1 LSRMAQK
8 LTAADAK
15 LPVLVQG
22 LLEPKAYP
30 EATTRIELLQT
41 QMSFVLL
48 TDNYV
53 YKVKKPVNLG
63 FLDYTTLEKRRFFC
77 QREVELN
84 QRLCPE
90 VYLGVVP
97 IIQEGS
103 NIIVEGKGEAIE
115 YAVKMHRLPQQA
127 MMDRLLAGDRVTP
140 EMITRVAQKLAE
152 FHKRAETNATIS
164 AFGEIKAIRKN
175 TDENFTQTEKYIG
188 NTISQ
193 EKYQRIKA
201 YTDSFIKKN
210 ATLFQQRI
218 AGGRIRDCHGDLH
231 AAHVCFTDGICIYDC
246 IEFNDR
252 FRYSDVAAEV
262 AFLAMDLDH
271 YGRADLAR
279 RFVSAYID
287 KSQDS
292 GLIKLLNFY
301 KCYRAYVRGKVE
313 GFKLDDPYI
322 APAEKRQILEV
333 ASSYFDLADAYIR
346 SKPMLFITS
355 GLVGTGKTFL
365 AQALAKRLGLV
376 VISSDVTRK
385 KLAGIPVTEHRF
397 EEFDAGIYS
406 PEFSKKTYGKMFTEA
421 GDILN
426 EGGSVIMDASF
437 IRAEERLKAKK
448 LAGESGA
455 DFFIVECRLDEKTIK
470 QRLARRLEEGS
481 TSDGRWEIY
490 PSQKRAFEPV
500 VEVPETNRA
509 IIDTAQPVDKNI
521 RQVLSLLIEGG

>member
-1 LSRMAQK
+1 LSKMARK
-8 LTAADAK
+8 LTAADTK
-15 LPVLVQG
+15 LPALVQG
-22 LLEPKAYP
+22 LLKPKAYP
-30 EATTRIELLQT
+30 ETTGRIELLQT
-41 QMSFVLL
+41 QMSFILL

-63 FLDYTTLEKRRFFC
+63 YLDYTTLEKRRFFC

-97 IIQEGS
+97 IAREGS
-103 NIIVEGKGEAIE
+103 NIIVEGKGEAVE
-115 YAVKMHRLPQQA
+115 YAVKMRRLPQQA
-127 MMDRLLAGDRVTP
+127 MMDRLLAGNRVTP
-140 EMITRVAQKLAE
+140 EMITKVAQKLAA
-152 FHKRAETNATIS
+152 FHQKAETNATIS

-188 NTISQ
+188 STISQ
-193 EKYQRIKA
+193 EKYQRLKA

-210 ATLFQQRI
+210 AALFQKRI
-218 AGGRIRDCHGDLH
+218 AEGRIRDCHGDLH

-252 FRYSDVAAEV
+252 FRYADVASEV

-279 RFVSAYID
+279 RLVNAYID
-287 KSQDS
+287 KSQDK
-292 GLIKLLNFY
+292 GLVKLLNFY

-322 APAEKRQILEV
+322 APAEKKQTLEV

-346 SKPMLFITS
+346 SKPMLFITV

-365 AQALAKRLGLV
+365 AQALAKRWGLV

-385 KLAGIPVTEHRF
+385 RLAIIPITEHRF
-397 EEFDAGIYS
+397 EEFDSGIYS

-421 GDILN
+421 RDILK
-426 EGGSVIMDASF
+426 EGGSVILDASF

-448 LAGESGA
+448 LAEESGA
-455 DFFIVECRLDEKTIK
+455 EFFIVECRLDEKTIK
-470 QRLARRLEEGS
+470 QRLARRLEDGS

-500 VEVPETNRA
+500 VEVPPQKHA
-509 IIDTAQPVDKNI
+509 IIDTSKAVAENI
-521 RQVLSLLIEGG
+521 RQVLDKIN

>member
-1 LSRMAQK
+1 LSKMAQK

-15 LPVLVQG
+15 LPALVQG
-22 LLEPKAYP
+22 LLKPQAYP
-30 EATTRIELLQT
+30 EATGRIELVQT

-97 IIQEGS
+97 ITQEGRK
-103 NIIVEGKGEAIE
+103 ILIQGKGEAIE
-115 YAVKMHRLPQQA
+115 YAVKMRRLPQQA
-127 MMDRLLAGDRVTP
+127 MMDRLLAGDKVTP
-140 EMITRVAQKLAE
+140 GMITRVAQKLAA
-152 FHKRAETNATIS
+152 FHKRAETSASIS

-175 TDENFTQTEKYIG
+175 TDENFTQTKKYIG
-188 NTISQ
+188 NTISR

-201 YTDSFIKKN
+201 YTDGFMKKN
-210 ATLFQQRI
+210 ATLFQKRI
-218 AGGRIRDCHGDLH
+218 AEGRIRDCHGDLH

-287 KSQDS
+287 ESKDK
-292 GLIKLLNFY
+292 GLAKLLNFY

-313 GFKLDDPYI
+313 SFKLDDPYI
-322 APAEKRQILEV
+322 APAEKKQILEV
-333 ASSYFDLADAYIR
+333 ASSYFDLADSYIR
-346 SKPMLFITS
+346 SKPVLFITA
-355 GLVGTGKTFL
+355 GMVGTGKTFL

-385 KLAGIPVTEHRF
+385 QLAGIPVTEHRF
-397 EEFDAGIYS
+397 EEFDRGIYS

-421 GDILN
+421 RHILSG
-426 EGGSVIMDASF
+426 GGSVILDASF

-448 LAGESGA
+448 LAEESGA

-470 QRLARRLEEGS
+470 QRLAQRLEEGS

-500 VEVPETNRA
+500 AEAPATNRA
-509 IIDTAQPVDKNI
+509 IIDTAQPVEKNI
-521 RQVLSLLIEGG
+521 RQILDKIN